1 MSDKLKNILS
11 NILGISVFIFG
22 IYSLVY
28 GDLGVIE
35 FSLLSVIGLGLF
47 LFKASKSREWI
58 GKFLSKKLEN

>member
-11 NILGISVFIFG
+11 NILGIAVFIFG

-35 FSLLSVIGLGLF
+35 FCLLSVIGLGLF